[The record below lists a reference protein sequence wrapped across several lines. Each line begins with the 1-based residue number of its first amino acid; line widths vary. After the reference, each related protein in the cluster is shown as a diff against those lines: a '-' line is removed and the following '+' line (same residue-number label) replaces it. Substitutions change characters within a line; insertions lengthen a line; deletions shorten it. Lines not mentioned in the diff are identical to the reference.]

1 MRHLQRNEERSLVR
15 DRGKIE
21 NGPTLGKQQPLRAV
35 GQDEDQERR
44 LRKKKAVGRQAA
56 MSDVQKPGQCRPLGS
71 EAFVNETVS
80 LTDHLAILLLH

>member
-1 MRHLQRNEERSLVR
+1 MRHLQGNEERSSVG

-44 LRKKKAVGRQAA
+44 LRKKKKAVGRQAA
-56 MSDVQKPGQCRPLGS
+56 MSDVQKPGQC
-71 EAFVNETVS
+71 
-80 LTDHLAILLLH
+80 